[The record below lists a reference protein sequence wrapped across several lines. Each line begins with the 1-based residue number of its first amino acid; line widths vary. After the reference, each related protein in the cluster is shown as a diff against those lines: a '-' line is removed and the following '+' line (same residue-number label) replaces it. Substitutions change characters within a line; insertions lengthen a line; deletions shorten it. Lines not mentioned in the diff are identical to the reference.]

1 MVRLTAALIS
11 ALNNGADLATIT
23 SLILPHKDLDQLMG
37 LDVCER
43 LTRLDLS
50 DNRLSSLEGITLCTK
65 LTWLSVAGN
74 QLSSLKGVE
83 NLTKLTVLN
92 ASKNEITSMTEVVGL
107 TELRALILND
117 NEITSIPKL
126 DRLANLNTIVL
137 SRNPIRNLGNFASK
151 LVSLKKLSMSHCQV
165 QLIGTALKRCGA
177 VEELRLAHNQLA
189 TLPQELEG
197 NGRLTILDL
206 GTNHIKSWSDIQVL
220 ETLHSLVNLNLRGNP
235 LCSQEGYEDMVRKK
249 LPSLQV
255 LDGHNL
261 QGALKRKKSKKVY
274 NSSKENVAIEQK
286 PLSDD
291 PSEDPPVE
299 LKRNKLQESTAEN
312 GALDDS
318 NRKSFLELISV
329 PSMAAEEETGV
340 KAAEKVAN
348 RAKDGKTKKKKEDSG
363 VVSVVD
369 NTKGRYT
376 ASRVKKVNEIL
387 TKVIPSTDVGT
398 GGPSTWDDEP
408 TTVTPE
414 VKQMPEQTN
423 VAEHKPYNRW
433 ALKRKK

>member
-1 MVRLTAALIS
+1 MIRRFQWVAF
-11 ALNNGADLATIT
+11 
-23 SLILPHKDLDQLMG
+23 
-37 LDVCER
+37 
-43 LTRLDLS
+43 
-50 DNRLSSLEGITLCTK
+50 LEWSRELWRICTV
-65 LTWLSVAGN
+65 S
-74 QLSSLKGVE
+74 
-83 NLTKLTVLN
+83 
-92 ASKNEITSMTEVVGL
+92 
-107 TELRALILND
+107 
-117 NEITSIPKL
+117 
-126 DRLANLNTIVL
+126 VL

-197 NGRLTILDL
+197 NGRLFSTSVQITSRAGL
-206 GTNHIKSWSDIQVL
+206 IYS
-220 ETLHSLVNLNLRGNP
+220 
-235 LCSQEGYEDMVRKK
+235 SQEGYEDVVRKK

-261 QGALKRKKSKKVY
+261 QGAPKRKKSKKVY
-274 NSSKENVAIEQK
+274 NSSKENGAIEQK

-291 PSEDPPVE
+291 SSEDPPVE

-414 VKQMPEQTN
+414 VKPMPEQTN
-423 VAEHKPYNRW
+423 AVEHKPYNRW